1 MSQDPPNHQPDDDA
15 TRRVPRPDPEHGAG
29 HGTGPQAAPEYG
41 SGAQP
46 EPGYGAGGPAY
57 GPGPQAGPAYG
68 SGPQP
73 GVAHGSGPQPGTP
86 YGPGPQPGPGYGAG
100 PQSGGQGYGYGQ
112 QPPPPPGHQP
122 GPGYQQPGYQ
132 QHGYGHQQPSAPGYP
147 GSQGYQ
153 QPGPGHPGAYQR
165 PPHRPGVYG
174 PRPGTDDTTMAMLSH
189 LLGLLVSW
197 VGPLIIYLMKKDEAP
212 YVRDQA
218 AEALN
223 FQITMFIGYVVAG
236 ILSIFLIGLFLFP
249 IVWIVSLVFHIQA
262 ALATNRGENYRYP
275 LSVRLIS

>member
-1 MSQDPPNHQPDDDA
+1 MSQDPPHHQPDDDA
-15 TRRVPRPDPEHGAG
+15 TRRVSRPDPEPETG
-29 HGTGPQAAPEYG
+29 HGPGPQPAPGHG
-41 SGAQP
+41 SGPQP
-46 EPGYGAGGPAY
+46 GPGYGAGGPAY
-57 GPGPQAGPAYG
+57 GPGPQPGPAYG

-73 GVAHGSGPQPGTP
+73 GPP
-86 YGPGPQPGPGYGAG
+86 YGSGPQPGPGYGAG

-112 QPPPPPGHQP
+112 QPPPPPD
-122 GPGYQQPGYQ
+122 YQQPGY
-132 QHGYGHQQPSAPGYP
+132 GYP
-147 GSQGYQ
+147 GNPGYQ
-153 QPGPGHPGAYQR
+153 QPGPGYANPYQR

-197 VGPLIIYLMKKDEAP
+197 VGPLIIYMMKKDEAP

>member
-1 MSQDPPNHQPDDDA
+1 MSQDPPHHQPDDDA
-15 TRRVPRPDPEHGAG
+15 TRRVRRPDPEPGAAHG
-29 HGTGPQAAPEYG
+29 YD
-41 SGAQP
+41 
-46 EPGYGAGGPAY
+46 
-57 GPGPQAGPAYG
+57 PQAGPAYG
-68 SGPQP
+68 SG
-73 GVAHGSGPQPGTP
+73 S
-86 YGPGPQPGPGYGAG
+86 QPGPPPYIPEAGYGTGPQSGGQSYGAG
-100 PQSGGQGYGYGQ
+100 PQSGGQSYGYGQ
-112 QPPPPPGHQP
+112 QPPPPPGYQP
-122 GPGYQQPGYQ
+122 PGYQQPGYQ
-132 QHGYGHQQPSAPGYP
+132 QSGYQQPGYGYQQPSAPGYP
-147 GSQGYQ
+147 GNPGYQ
-153 QPGPGHPGAYQR
+153 QPGPGYSNPYQR

-197 VGPLIIYLMKKDEAP
+197 IGPLIIYLMKKDEAP

-236 ILSIFLIGLFLFP
+236 ILSIFVIGLLLFP
-249 IVWIVSLVFHIQA
+249 IVWIVSLIFHIQA